1 MKLSIVIPVL
11 DEAERLAGLLANL
24 ASGSDGDPEVI
35 VADGGSRDGSPQIAA
50 AGGALV
56 IEGYRGRGQQLAA
69 GAACAGGDVILF
81 LHADTVLPGN
91 AAVQI
96 ACALRDPDVIG
107 GNFALTFDG
116 NDRFSRWLDGFY
128 AWLRGNGFY
137 YGDSAIFIR
146 RDVLRR
152 IGGIRPISLM
162 EDHDLVRRME
172 KAGRTICLDCPGAVT
187 SSRRFE
193 NRHPFGIVWQW
204 VYLHLLY
211 HAGLPH
217 GLLAR
222 FYRSAR
228 HSPGH
233 R

>member
-1 MKLSIVIPVL
+1 MRLSVVIPAL
-11 DEAERLAGLLANL
+11 DEADRLPALLGDLRHGAGESA
-24 ASGSDGDPEVI
+24 EII
-35 VADGGSRDGSPQIAA
+35 VVDGGSGDGTPDIARDF
-50 AGGALV
+50 GASV
-56 IEGYRGRGQQLAA
+56 VEGFRGRGQQLAA
-69 GAACAGGDVILF
+69 GAAMARGDVVLF
-81 LHADTVLPGN
+81 LHADTHLPPN
-91 AAVQI
+91 AAAQI
-96 ACALRDPDVIG
+96 SAALSDRSVVG

-116 NDRFSRWLDGFY
+116 EDRFSRWLDGFY

-146 RDVLRR
+146 RGVLQE

-172 KAGRTICLDCPGAVT
+172 KAGPTVCLDGPGAVT

-193 NRHPFGIVWQW
+193 RRHPLAIVWQW

-211 HAGLPH
+211 HAGIST

-222 FYRSAR
+222 LYRSSR
-228 HSPGH
+228 HSPG
-233 R
+233 RG